1 MDKKITISHGSG
13 GIKTHQLIK
22 EVFLP
27 IFDNIYLRELDD
39 SAFLPSINKRY
50 MCMTTDSYTVSPIFF
65 PGGDIGK
72 LAIDGTLNDIAVSG
86 GKPLYITA
94 SVIIEEGFEIETLKK
109 IALSMKEELER
120 NNVYLVGGDL
130 KVVEKGKGDKI
141 FITTTGIGEILD
153 KDFPERRKGI
163 EAGDVVI
170 INGGIGEHG
179 ATILALQNG
188 FDIGRNL
195 RSDCQ
200 SLVKMLNFLVNNFK
214 GVKFIRD
221 ATRGGIGMVLNEI
234 VENKDYGIR
243 IIEDKIPVKE
253 SVRAICEILGIE
265 PCYLACEG
273 RAIFIVNKRE
283 AESFIE
289 KMKEFNEAPVPAII
303 GEVVDKN
310 YGKVTLRKRTGAEIL
325 LDMPVGEQLPRIC

>member
-253 SVRAICEILGIE
+253 SVQAICEILGIE